1 MEQDYDPTQKYIES
15 LKKVIAKEITWG
27 EHHHGMREQML
38 LALCRGLVVDPDT
51 ITEIKKLEAQACAIA
66 GIPN

>member
-1 MEQDYDPTQKYIES
+1 MDQEYDPTQKYIES
-15 LKKVIAKEITWG
+15 LKKVTAKEITWG

-38 LALCRGLVVDPDT
+38 LALCRGLEVNPNT
-51 ITEIKKLEAQACAIA
+51 IVKIRKLEARACAVA